1 MPTFCRGWGTLPFDR
16 SSTDLSA
23 HAILAWS
30 AWYKK
35 FPPVLRRRIDR
46 GIGRRFVISAT
57 SSAGTEPGLRCG
69 SATSMRR
76 TTKTRPTAQAACCV
90 CAAPGIEPDRR
101 TGLDFGR
108 LSRAGAGY
116 WALQNT
122 DGGWGGAIATPSSI
136 EETALALESA
146 HGGANSDG
154 SRPLRTRS
162 AITRG
167 VNWLVIETDRGRQ
180 FPPTPIGF
188 YFAKLWYFERLYPLI
203 YTVAALGAVE
213 NAFAPSSADY
223 ETAGAA
229 SRGGNSAVL
238 LHPHP
243 SPLPSRERERES
255 NASHRSS

>member
-30 AWYKK
+30 AWYTK
-35 FPPVLRRRIDR
+35 FPPVLRRRIER
-46 GIGRRFVISAT
+46 GIERAPSLFVPRPAPDGAWAPLWFGNQHAPHDENPTYGTSRVLRLAQLPELNQIGGPAWTSAVY
-57 SSAGTEPGLRCG
+57 R
-69 SATSMRR
+69 
-76 TTKTRPTAQAACCV
+76 AA
-90 CAAPGIEPDRR
+90 RW
-101 TGLDFGR
+101 L
-108 LSRAGAGY
+108 LGA
-116 WALQNT
+116 QNT

-136 EETALALESA
+136 EETALALEALTAVQTQTAADRSA
-146 HGGANSDG
+146 LD
-154 SRPLRTRS
+154 R
-162 AITRG
+162 AITRA

-188 YFAKLWYFERLYPLI
+188 YFARLWYFERLYPLI

-229 SRGGNSAVL
+229 SRGGNSAAL